1 MIFLTIYE
9 INLIRCGLTWHKH
22 TQETEKTSCFT
33 SNGFH
38 STEITAHYSS
48 LLLLRCKLETQKSLQ
63 TERKWRRVSAAVTCA
78 MTQLCPTIWL
88 RLEIH
93 RSASIA
99 SSTTKMKE
107 SLESGAEGWKTHVN
121 THPWMNASTH
131 VRESGWQK
139 KREEMLP
146 RRACVFVCV
155 LAHYCLLGQSGLIRF
170 WKQITSANHSI
181 KPTHGLGHYL
191 EYSTTSFS
199 RLGMKRNCGQQGNS
213 MKL

>member
-1 MIFLTIYE
+1 MSLCVRVRESLRKCVWAYKNKNISWCLKRIQIHCRIFESNGRWGVNMIFFDYLRDKSY
-9 INLIRCGLTWHKH
+9 IRCGLTWHKH

-139 KREEMLP
+139 KE
-146 RRACVFVCV
+146 RRCYRDVRVCLCASLHIIACWVRVD
-155 LAHYCLLGQSGLIRF
+155 
-170 WKQITSANHSI
+170 
-181 KPTHGLGHYL
+181 
-191 EYSTTSFS
+191 
-199 RLGMKRNCGQQGNS
+199 
-213 MKL
+213 